1 MNHFLR
7 LLSYVRAYWF
17 RLVGAIACSG
27 LVAGFHLAYARLVK
41 PMVDDV
47 FIAQDATWLMLVPV
61 MLMAVSV
68 LKGLSGYGQAYLMTY
83 VGARVVTDI
92 RRQLFHHLLRLPI
105 SFHLRTPSSHMLSRV
120 INDVNWIQQ
129 SVSGVLKDLFQQ
141 SLTFL
146 VLLGYMVYVDWRL
159 TALAVVVLPLA
170 VYPIVRFG
178 TRMRLFATRGQERTA
193 DMSLALQEGLTGIR
207 IVKGFTRE
215 EKEGQRFDTINQ
227 AYFRNWMKATQVSA
241 MTTPV
246 MEAVGVIGT
255 AAIIWYGGSKVF
267 AGAMTPGEFFSFLTA
282 AILMYN
288 PFRRVAVANNTVQQ
302 ALAAAARVFA
312 VLDEPNEEARDTGT
326 KDLDQVRH
334 AIALRDVSFH
344 YEGVTVPVLRNIT
357 LTVHAGEVLALV
369 GSSGAG
375 KTTLVNLIPR
385 FFDPTSGVIMID
397 GVDLKEIRL
406 AALRSRIGI
415 VSQETLLFDATV
427 RDNVAYGILGNPHGD
442 VVEASTAAFAH
453 DFIMQLPDGYDT
465 LIGENGVKLSGGE
478 RQRIAIARAILRDA
492 PILILDEATS
502 ALDSES
508 ERMVQLALGNLMK
521 NRTTFV
527 IAHRLSTVQ
536 HANRIAVLDRGQ
548 VVELGSHEELLKLG
562 GLYQR
567 LHSMQFQ
574 PLEELS
580 R

>member
-17 RLVGAIACSG
+17 RLGGAIACSG

-83 VGARVVTDI
+83 VGARIVTDI

-241 MTTPV
+241 LTTPV

>member
-7 LLSYVRAYWF
+7 LLGYVRAYWV
-17 RLVGAIACSG
+17 RLVGAIACSA

-41 PMVDDV
+41 PMVDDI
-47 FIAQDATWLMLVPV
+47 FIAQDATWLILVPA
-61 MLMAVSV
+61 MLMAVAV
-68 LKGLSGYGQAYLMTY
+68 LNGLSGYGQAYLMTY
-83 VGARVVTDI
+83 VGVRIVTDI
-92 RRQLFHHLLRLPI
+92 RRQLFNHLLRLPI
-105 SFHLRTPSSHMLSRV
+105 GFHLRTPSSHMLSRV

-146 VLLGYMVYVDWRL
+146 LLLGYMVYVDWRL
-159 TALAVVVLPLA
+159 TALAVVVVPLA

-178 TRMRLFATRGQERTA
+178 TRMRLFSTRGQERTA
-193 DMSLALQEGLTGIR
+193 DMSLVLQEGLTGIR

-215 EKEGQRFDTINQ
+215 EKEGQRFDAINQ
-227 AYFRNWMKATQVSA
+227 AYFRTCMKTTQVSA
-241 MTTPV
+241 LTAPV
-246 MEAVGVIGT
+246 LEAVGVIGT
-255 AAIIWYGGSKVF
+255 AAIVWYGGSKVL

-288 PFRRVAVANNTVQQ
+288 PIKRVAGANNNIQQ

-312 VLDEPNEEARDTGT
+312 VLDEPTEEARDIGT
-326 KDLDQVRH
+326 KDLEQVRDT
-334 AIALRDVSFH
+334 IAFRDVSFH
-344 YEGVTVPVLRNIT
+344 YEGVTVQVLRNIT

-442 VVEASTAAFAH
+442 VVEAATAAFAH

-502 ALDSES
+502 SLDSES

-521 NRTTFV
+521 NRTTFI

-536 HANRIAVLDRGQ
+536 HANRIAVLDRGR
-548 VVELGSHEELLKLG
+548 VVELGSHEELLRLG